1 MEKLLMDGQARL
13 INADSLVY
21 IKTLPDASIDL
32 IATDPPYFG
41 VKALDWDN
49 QWKSEQE
56 FLAWLEQFVVEF
68 RRVLKPNGS
77 LYLFCSSRLSS
88 AVELMIQRHMRVLSH
103 IVWAKPSGPWNKAR
117 KEDLRSFF
125 PATERVIFAEQYGAD
140 GSAKAG
146 SGYAA
151 ACSDLRR
158 QVFSP
163 LIEYFRQAREA
174 SGVTAAE
181 INAATGTKMSGHWFG
196 YSQWQLPSQ
205 QQYEQLQALFASK
218 APSLGQDYAELT
230 ETYQGLSATYTRLVA
245 SYDQLKEEFERL
257 RRPFF
262 VTKHVPFTDV
272 WMYPSVPARPGK
284 HPCEKPAAMMR
295 DIIRASSRPGAVVAD
310 FFMGSGQTGKQA
322 VLCGRSFIGVE
333 LETPRY
339 EQTCREFEE
348 LPGH

>member
-1 MEKLLMDGQARL
+1 MKEETLHGGRCTLC
-13 INADSLVY
+13 NADSLEY

-56 FLAWLEQFVVEF
+56 FLAWLERFVVEF
-68 RRVLKPNGS
+68 CRVLKPNGS

-151 ACSDLRR
+151 ACTDLRR

-163 LIEYFRQAREA
+163 LVEYFRQAREA

-181 INAATGTKMSGHWFG
+181 INAATGTKMCSHWFG

-205 QQYEQLQALFASK
+205 RQYEQLQALFASK
-218 APSLGQDYAELT
+218 AKSLGKDYAELT
-230 ETYQGLSATYTRLVA
+230 ETYQGLSATYTTLVA
-245 SYDQLKEEFERL
+245 SYSQLKDEFERL

-295 DIIRASSRPGAVVAD
+295 DIIMASSRPGAIVAD

-322 VLCGRSFIGVE
+322 LALGRDFIGVE
-333 LETPRY
+333 LEAPRFN
-339 EQTCREFEE
+339 QTKAEIEE
-348 LPGH
+348 IQF

>member
-1 MEKLLMDGQARL
+1 MKEETLHGGRCILC
-13 INADSLVY
+13 NADSLEY

-41 VKALDWDN
+41 VKALEWDN

-56 FLAWLEQFVVEF
+56 FLAWLELFVVQF

-103 IVWAKPSGPWNKAR
+103 IVWAKPSGPWNKSR
-117 KEDLRSFF
+117 KEDLRTFF

-140 GSAKAG
+140 GIAKAG
-146 SGYAA
+146 SGYVG
-151 ACSDLRR
+151 ACGQARR

-163 LIEYFRQAREA
+163 LIEYFRHAKEA
-174 SGVTAAE
+174 SGVTASE

-218 APSLGQDYAELT
+218 VESLGQDYSELS

-262 VTKHVPFTDV
+262 VNKHVPFTDV

-295 DIIRASSRPGAVVAD
+295 DIIMASSRPGAVVAD

-322 VLCGRSFIGVE
+322 LQCGRAFIGVE
-333 LETPRY
+333 LEAPRFN
-339 EQTCREFEE
+339 QTKEE
-348 LPGH
+348 IEEIQL